1 MNYPIE
7 VYVSGAIS
15 LGEEVC
21 CDGFLSGASS
31 RVQTH
36 LHSDH
41 MYQFDTSKGMQ
52 EIVLSEPT
60 RQLLICENN
69 ADLPYRRNIKGIPEC
84 QWQDSRGSR
93 ISLTSSGHMLG
104 AVQVLVVTP
113 DGMRLGYSGDF
124 RWPLSRVIQV
134 DALVVDS
141 TNGSPGSVRGFTQGE
156 CEEQLM
162 SLVSRAV
169 KSGPVYLRA
178 HRGTIER
185 ALELVSTEVNCPIV
199 ASPRLCNTADVYRR
213 HGYTI
218 DELINAECPEGLEL
232 SQTQRVIQ
240 VYSTGDGEPYVK
252 QNGTTI
258 VLSAFASHN
267 TKPVTEFS
275 EKSFSV
281 ALSNH
286 ADFEGTLAYIEATG
300 AAFVVTDNTRHGKGV
315 ELAEAIKRRLNVDAR
330 PSTHYVSKEWGR

>member
-7 VYVSGAIS
+7 VYASGVIS

-21 CDGFLSGASS
+21 CDGFLSGANS
-31 RVQTH
+31 RVQSH

-41 MYQFDTSKGMQ
+41 MDHFDTSKGMQ
-52 EIVLSEPT
+52 EIILSVPT
-60 RQLLICENN
+60 HQLLICENN
-69 ADLPYRRNIKGIPEC
+69 ADLPYRRNVKGIPEY
-84 QWQDSRGSR
+84 QWQDARGSR
-93 ISLTSSGHMLG
+93 ISLMPSGHMLG
-104 AVQVLVVTP
+104 AVQVLVVTS

-141 TNGSPGSVRGFTQGE
+141 TYGSPQSVREFTQGE
-156 CEEQLM
+156 CEQQLI
-162 SLVSRAV
+162 SLVSRALNG
-169 KSGPVYLRA
+169 GPVYLRA

-185 ALELVSTEVNCPIV
+185 ALELISTEVNCPIV
-199 ASPRLCNTADVYRR
+199 ASPRLCNTADIYRQ

-218 DELINAECPEGLEL
+218 DNMINAESPEGLEI
-232 SQTQRVIQ
+232 SQAQHVIQ

-300 AAFVVTDNTRHGKGV
+300 AEFVVTDNTRHGKG
-315 ELAEAIKRRLNVDAR
+315 LNSPK
-330 PSTHYVSKEWGR
+330 PSNAV

>member
-1 MNYPIE
+1 
-7 VYVSGAIS
+7 
-15 LGEEVC
+15 
-21 CDGFLSGASS
+21 
-31 RVQTH
+31 
-36 LHSDH
+36 
-41 MYQFDTSKGMQ
+41 
-52 EIVLSEPT
+52 
-60 RQLLICENN
+60 
-69 ADLPYRRNIKGIPEC
+69 
-84 QWQDSRGSR
+84 
-93 ISLTSSGHMLG
+93 
-104 AVQVLVVTP
+104 
-113 DGMRLGYSGDF
+113 
-124 RWPLSRVIQV
+124 
-134 DALVVDS
+134 
-141 TNGSPGSVRGFTQGE
+141 
-156 CEEQLM
+156 
-162 SLVSRAV
+162 
-169 KSGPVYLRA
+169 
-178 HRGTIER
+178 
-185 ALELVSTEVNCPIV
+185 VNCPIV